1 MDIRPLADHVVI
13 ELLTEEATASGIV
26 LPDTAKEN
34 PQRGRVVAV
43 GSGRLLDDGSRAPLE
58 VSVQDVVLFD
68 EKLATKVRVENHEYR
83 LVSESDILVV
93 LIPAPALV

>member
-83 LVSESDILVV
+83 LVSESDILAV